1 MQAFLGPVF
10 FMIITIIQPDIVW
23 EDKKANLD
31 HIGKLLETIPSETNL
46 VVLPEMFTTGFSMN
60 TQSLAE
66 NSFSQTY
73 TWMVNVSKKRQLGI
87 CGSFIVKEESS
98 NHNRFIFISSDDNS
112 AFYDKRHLFSIG
124 GEDKN
129 FRRGNMRTIFQYSG
143 FRINPVICYDLR
155 FPVWIRNR
163 NDYDLLICVA
173 NWPDSRREVWK
184 TLLKARAIEN
194 QCFVAGV
201 NRVGI
206 DNAGNAY
213 AGDSVIIDPRG
224 QIIASIPEYREG
236 IASAEISLKE
246 LLDFRDKFPA
256 WKDADEFELQS

>member
-1 MQAFLGPVF
+1 
-10 FMIITIIQPDIVW
+10 MIITIIQPDIVW

-31 HIGKLLETIPSETNL
+31 HIGKLMETIPSETNL
-46 VVLPEMFTTGFSMN
+46 VVLPEMFTTGFSMD
-60 TQSLAE
+60 TQALAE
-66 NSFSQTY
+66 NSFSDTY

-98 NHNRFIFISSDDNS
+98 YYNRFIFISSDDNS
-112 AFYDKRHLFSIG
+112 AIYDKRHLFSIG
-124 GEDKN
+124 GEDKS
-129 FRRGNMRTIFQYSG
+129 FRRGNLRAVFHYEG
-143 FRINPVICYDLR
+143 FKINPVICYDLR

-206 DNAGNAY
+206 DNAGNSY

-224 QIIASIPEYREG
+224 QIIASIPEYQEG
-236 IASAEISLKE
+236 IASAEISIQE
-246 LLDFRDKFPA
+246 LRDFRTKFPA
-256 WKDADEFELQS
+256 WKDADEFELL